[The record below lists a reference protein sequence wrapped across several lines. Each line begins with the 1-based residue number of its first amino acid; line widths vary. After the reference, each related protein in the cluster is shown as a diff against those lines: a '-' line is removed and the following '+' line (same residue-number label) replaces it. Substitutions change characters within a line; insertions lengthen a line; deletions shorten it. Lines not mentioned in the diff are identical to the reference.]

1 MNDSKRKIFAAGKI
15 ITNSPADRCDDL
27 KVDDRIIA
35 VNRIDISNMNHG
47 DIVNLIKESGLHVRL
62 TIGCPQEKSPPV
74 PPPPQ
79 HSSNSII
86 NNGEQYFDTYSMA
99 QHPQL

>member
-1 MNDSKRKIFAAGKI
+1 MTVPGKI
-15 ITNSPADRCDDL
+15 IINSPADRCDDL

-35 VNRIDISNMNHG
+35 VNRVDISNMNHG

-62 TIGCPQEKSPPV
+62 TIGSPQEKSLGAPPSV

-86 NNGEQYFDTYSMA
+86 NGEQYFDTYSMA

>member
-1 MNDSKRKIFAAGKI
+1 M
-15 ITNSPADRCDDL
+15 
-27 KVDDRIIA
+27 DDRIVA
-35 VNRIDISNMNHG
+35 VNRIRIDNMNHG

-62 TIGCPQEKSPPV
+62 TIGSPQEKSLGAPPV

-86 NNGEQYFDTYSMA
+86 NSEQYFDAYSMA

>member
-1 MNDSKRKIFAAGKI
+1 MNSFTGKI
-15 ITNSPADRCDDL
+15 IVNSPADRCDDL
-27 KVDDRIIA
+27 KVEDRIVA

-62 TIGCPQEKSPPV
+62 TIGSPQEKSLGAPPPV

-79 HSSNSII
+79 QHSSNSIG
-86 NNGEQYFDTYSMA
+86 NSEQYFDTYSMA